1 MSMKQQ
7 LSKLK
12 DMLEV
17 VKDGDNQT
25 ESQNVNA
32 MESEAMMDNARAL
45 TVKNDNLIQ
54 NDVRGN
60 QSARSENISNSRF
73 ENNPSRSSN
82 ERKVK
87 EKQVNKKSMNVNERE
102 RMKLQAELQAKKREL
117 EELMCKHKGGCRF
130 VCDLT

>member
-32 MESEAMMDNARAL
+32 VESEATMDNARAL

-117 EELMCKHKGGCRF
+117 EELMCKHKGACMI
-130 VCDLT
+130 